1 MTFPAEE
8 FMARRQQIFAA
19 IGTVCALVQSGR
31 APRGYVTPRQTN
43 EFFYCCGLE
52 TPHAY
57 LLLDGT
63 TGRSILYLPE
73 RGSAQLAE
81 GAAPGL
87 EDAVLVQQ
95 LTGVDAVH
103 DLAALATHL
112 AEAKVVYTPHAPAEV
127 TGGTR
132 YDLEAAD

>member
-95 LTGVDAVH
+95 LTGVDAVGRG
-103 DLAALATHL
+103 L
-112 AEAKVVYTPHAPAEV
+112 AEDHLRHVPVPDPVGEP
-127 TGGTR
+127 GG
-132 YDLEAAD
+132 DLVAQLQRQALV